1 MAESVGAVALDI
13 VAGKNTV
20 NSVVKGAMN
29 DVQDTVNKSSSGIS
43 NTLGKIGNVAGAVGK
58 TVAVGL
64 GVASTAVVALG
75 KEAIASYANYE
86 QLVGGVETLFKEN
99 ADTVIANASN
109 AYKTAGMSAN
119 EYMETVTSFSASLL
133 QSLGNDTVKAS
144 EMADMAV
151 TDMADNA
158 NKMGTSIEMIQNA
171 YQGFAKQNYTMLD
184 NLKLG
189 YGGTKSEMERLLA
202 NAQAISGIQYDI
214 SSYAD
219 VVDAIHVIQKE
230 MDISGYSTEQ
240 LQEKLKNMSLTEA
253 ELTKVANDMGIS
265 YEDAMKKMTDGT
277 LTTKDA
283 QVLLGTTAKEASST
297 ISGSLSSMKG
307 AWQNLLTGMGDDTQD
322 FGALV
327 DQFVSSVDTVGA
339 NLLPRIEIVLGGVVK
354 LVQGLAPKIIEK
366 IPELVSQLLPSI
378 ITASVSLIQAIVAII
393 PDLVNAIVAQIPA
406 FIQGFVQIVN
416 ALIQALPT
424 VVQSLVQ
431 ALPTL
436 IPALVTGLVQM
447 IVALCQVIP
456 QIIQPIIDNLPMIIT
471 TIVTALVQNLPILI
485 QGLIQ
490 LVGALIMAIPQ
501 ILSSLWS
508 VITDYCSQGISAL
521 FGKIKE
527 WIMLLFPQSGETI
540 IKILGTIGDAF
551 DVWFEYI
558 KGIFSVIFDVISIP
572 FKLAWNNIK
581 FVWDTAVD
589 YFKMIWENIKAVF
602 SIVDS
607 VLAGDF
613 KGAWDGIKQIWS
625 NVKQFFSSVVDNIK
639 NAFSGVLDIL
649 SSPFKKAK
657 DAISNVVDSIK
668 NLFKNLQLKFPSI
681 KLPHFTV
688 KPSGWQIGDLLKG
701 KIPSLGISWYAKAM
715 NNPMIMNKPTIFGY
729 DAGTGNLLGGGE
741 AGSELVVGTNTL
753 LSMIKSAVASVLG
766 GTNMSIEVPA
776 LQNVRA
782 GSAGS
787 DSGLSDKMDRLIEL
801 FKQFIESGDSDMTV
815 PIYIGNE
822 LIDEYILNKNSRQTI
837 RSGGYA

>member
-1 MAESVGAVALDI
+1 MAQSVGAVALDI
-13 VAGKNTV
+13 VAGKNTL
-20 NSVVKGAMN
+20 NSTLKSSMSEAQN
-29 DVQDTVNKSSSGIS
+29 TVSSGSSGIS
-43 NTLGKIGNVAGAVGK
+43 KVLGGIGSVAGTVAK
-58 TVAVGL
+58 TVGAGMAVAG
-64 GVASTAVVALG
+64 TAVVAMG
-75 KEAIASYANYE
+75 KSAVSAYADYE
-86 QLVGGVETLFKEN
+86 QLVGGVETLFKDSAKTVIEN
-99 ADTVIANASN
+99 ASK
-109 AYKTAGMSAN
+109 AYTTAGMSAN
-119 EYMETVTSFSASLL
+119 EYMSTVTSFSASLL
-133 QSLGNDTVKAS
+133 QSLGNDTIKAS
-144 EMADMAV
+144 EKADMAI
-151 TDMADNA
+151 TDMSDNA
-158 NKMGTSIEMIQNA
+158 NKMGTSMEMIQNA

-189 YGGTKSEMERLLA
+189 YGGTKEEMQRLLA
-202 NAQAISGIQYDI
+202 DAEKISGIKYDI

-219 VVDAIHVIQKE
+219 IVDAIHVVQNE
-230 MDISGYSTEQ
+230 
-240 LQEKLKNMSLTEA
+240 
-253 ELTKVANDMGIS
+253 MGI
-265 YEDAMKKMTDGT
+265 T
-277 LTTKDA
+277 
-283 QVLLGTTAKEASST
+283 GTTAKEASST

-406 FIQGFVQIVN
+406 FIQGFVQIID

-456 QIIQPIIDNLPMIIT
+456 QIIQPIIDNLPSIIISIVSALVDNLPALIQGAISLIMGIVQALPQIIQALIDALPT
-471 TIVTALVQNLPILI
+471 VVEMLVTALLQNIP
-485 QGLIQ
+485 
-490 LVGALIMAIPQ
+490 ALISGFIQVFIGVAGAYKEIFA
-501 ILSSLWS
+501 SLTE
-508 VITDYCSQGISAL
+508 VFPKVFEGIWGAVKNIFAPAGDWFKEKFINAKDKIVGVFSN
-521 FGKIKE
+521 IKE
-527 WIMLLFPQSGETI
+527 KLSAP
-540 IKILGTIGDAF
+540 
-551 DVWFEYI
+551 FE
-558 KGIFSVIFDVISIP
+558 
-572 FKLAWNNIK
+572 
-581 FVWDTAVD
+581 
-589 YFKMIWENIKAVF
+589 
-602 SIVDS
+602 
-607 VLAGDF
+607 
-613 KGAWDGIKQIWS
+613 
-625 NVKQFFSSVVDNIK
+625 
-639 NAFSGVLDIL
+639 
-649 SSPFKKAK
+649 KAK
-657 DAISNVVDSIK
+657 DAIKSVVDKIK
-668 NLFKNLQLKFPSI
+668 GFFTNLKLTFPNIS
-681 KLPHFTV
+681 LPHFSLS
-688 KPSGWQIGDLLKG
+688 PRGWKIGDLLKG
-701 KIPSLGISWYAKAM
+701 SIPKLSIDWYAKAM
-715 NNPMIMNKPTIFGY
+715 NNPMIMTKPTIFGY

-766 GTNMSIEVPA
+766 GTKMSIEVPA

-801 FKQFIESGDSDMTV
+801 FKQFIESGNSDMTM

-822 LIDEYILNKNSRQTI
+822 LIDEYILNKNNRNVL
-837 RSGGYA
+837 RSGGHA

>member
-1 MAESVGAVALDI
+1 MQI
-13 VAGKNTV
+13 TV
-20 NSVVKGAMN
+20 
-29 DVQDTVNKSSSGIS
+29 I
-43 NTLGKIGNVAGAVGK
+43 
-58 TVAVGL
+58 
-64 GVASTAVVALG
+64 
-75 KEAIASYANYE
+75 
-86 QLVGGVETLFKEN
+86 EN
-99 ADTVIANASN
+99 ASK
-109 AYKTAGMSAN
+109 AYTTAGMSAN
-119 EYMETVTSFSASLL
+119 EYMSTVTSFSASLL

-144 EMADMAV
+144 EKADMAI
-151 TDMADNA
+151 TDMSDNA
-158 NKMGTSIEMIQNA
+158 NKMGTSMEMIQNA

-189 YGGTKSEMERLLA
+189 YGGTKEEMQRLLA
-202 NAQAISGIQYDI
+202 DAEKISGIKYDI

-219 VVDAIHVIQKE
+219 IVDAIHVVQ
-230 MDISGYSTEQ
+230 TE
-240 LQEKLKNMSLTEA
+240 
-253 ELTKVANDMGIS
+253 MGI
-265 YEDAMKKMTDGT
+265 T
-277 LTTKDA
+277 
-283 QVLLGTTAKEASST
+283 GTTAKEASTT
-297 ISGSLSSMKG
+297 ISGSLASMKS
-307 AWQNLLTGMGDDTQD
+307 AWQNVLTGMGDDTAD
-322 FGALV
+322 FGSLI

-406 FIQGFVQIVN
+406 FIQGFVQIID

-501 ILSSLWS
+501 ILSALWS

-551 DVWFEYI
+551 DVWLEYI
-558 KGIFSVIFDVISIP
+558 KGIFSVVADVLSTP
-572 FKLAWNNIK
+572 FKLAWEYIELCWNN
-581 FVWDTAVD
+581 VVD
-589 YFKMIWENIKAVF
+589 YFKMIWANIKAVF
-602 SIVDS
+602 SVVDS

-613 KGAWDGIKQIWS
+613 EGAWNGIKQIWS
-625 NVKQFFSSVVDNIK
+625 NVKQFFSNVVNNIK

-657 DAISNVVDSIK
+657 DAISKVVDSIK

-741 AGSELVVGTNTL
+741 SGSELVVGTNTL

-766 GTNMSIEVPA
+766 GTKMSIEVPA

-801 FKQFIESGDSDMTV
+801 FKQFIESGDSDMTM

-822 LIDEYILNKNSRQTI
+822 LIDVYILNKNNRNVL
-837 RSGGYA
+837 RSGGHA